1 MKNMLS
7 GRGLLWEYL
16 HMKIMNH
23 SLAKALLFALSFCLV
38 SGCPSKSESPKVKL
52 PDTKQQVLVVTS
64 VEQAIKL
71 VQQFENELNDKLY
84 GKGKPHPPLASAEE
98 PFSIVK
104 KREYYV
110 FEFRK
115 PFGPAGGGYIKT
127 FYVHRVTGEVWRG
140 AWQLGR

>member
-1 MKNMLS
+1 MLS
-7 GRGLLWEYL
+7 GRSLLWEYL

-23 SLAKALLFALSFCLV
+23 SLAKALIFALSLCLV
-38 SGCPSKSESPKVKL
+38 SGCHSKSESPKVKS

-64 VEQAIKL
+64 VEEAVKL
-71 VQQFENELNDKLY
+71 VQQFENKLNDKLY
-84 GKGKPHPPLASAEE
+84 GKGKPHPPLASAEK
-98 PFSIVK
+98 PFSVIE

-115 PFGPAGGGYIKT
+115 PFGPSGGGYVKT
-127 FYVHRVTGEVWRG
+127 FHVHRATGKVSRG